1 MFIWEGGLAHLAKIP
16 VALAEILAK
25 GLASALTL
33 NKHNE
38 NFKRIQGMSWGSL
51 YHLKIVAVF
60 IWAGR
65 LANL

>member
-1 MFIWEGGLAHLAKIP
+1 MFISEGGLAHLAKIP

-38 NFKRIQGMSWGSL
+38 NFKRIQGMS
-51 YHLKIVAVF
+51 
-60 IWAGR
+60 
-65 LANL
+65 